1 MDVDVDALWVPVVC
15 SAATAL
21 AEPRLAHSDPVD
33 VDVDAL
39 WVPVVC
45 SVASAPAEPRC
56 GLDR

>member
-21 AEPRLAHSDPVD
+21 AELRLAHFRVD
-33 VDVDAL
+33 VVVDAL

-45 SVASAPAEPRC
+45 SVATAPAELRC
-56 GLDR
+56 GLGR